1 MAFNPV
7 KCELP
12 QTNITEFSVLM
23 AYSTQITLLRE
34 ETQARYFDVSLKTK
48 LIWFDHIVIL

>member
-12 QTNITEFSVLM
+12 QTNRTEFSVLI
-23 AYSTQITLLRE
+23 AYSTQITLIRE
-34 ETQARYFDVSLKTK
+34 ETQAKYFDISLKTK
-48 LIWFDHIVIL
+48 LICMV